1 MSYLDNIRRVTPYT
15 PGEQPKDTNIIKLNT
30 NECPYYPSL
39 MVRDRIKNLDLNKFR
54 LYPDPAAS
62 DLVKAWADYVG
73 LSEEEVFVGV
83 GSDDVLSMCFL
94 TYFNSDKPV
103 LFPDITY
110 SFYDV
115 WCDVYRIPYKT
126 VPLDENF
133 CIRVEDYT
141 NGVMSTATTGMNR
154 VMSTDSNGTN
164 VAANSTNSAP
174 GGIVIAN
181 PNAPTGAQLPLSA
194 IEEIIKANQ
203 DCVVIIDEAYVDFG
217 AISAIPLIRKYP
229 NVVVVQTFSKSRAMA
244 GLRIGYAMGSKEL
257 IKALNDVKYSVNSYT
272 MNYPS
277 IALGVAA
284 IEDDEYFKAVT
295 QKIINTR
302 EEAKKRLSE
311 LGFSFA
317 DSAANFIFAKHES
330 VSGDLIFNELKK
342 RGIYVRHWNK
352 ERISEYL
359 RITIGTDDQ
368 MESLYKALEEI
379 LEENK

>member
-39 MVRDRIKNLDLNKFR
+39 MVRDRIRNLDLNKFR
-54 LYPDPAAS
+54 LYPDPAAT
-62 DLVKAWADYVG
+62 DLVKTWADYVG
-73 LSEEEVFVGV
+73 LSEDEVFVGV

-94 TYFNSDKPV
+94 TFFNSDRPV

-115 WCDVYRIPYKT
+115 WCDVYRIPYKC
-126 VPLDENF
+126 VPLDDDFN
-133 CIRVEDYT
+133 IVVEDYIGD
-141 NGVMSTATTGMNR
+141 GVMSTASNNKEGSG
-154 VMSTDSNGTN
+154 VMSTK
-164 VAANSTNSAP
+164 P

-181 PNAPTGAQLPLSA
+181 PNAPTGVELSLDA

-203 DCVVIIDEAYVDFG
+203 ECVVIVDEAYVDFG
-217 AISAIPLIRKYP
+217 ATSAIPLIKKYP

-277 IALGVAA
+277 IELGVAA
-284 IEDDEYFKAVT
+284 IQDDEYFKAIT
-295 QKIINTR
+295 KKIIETR
-302 EEAKKRLSE
+302 ENAKERLAE
-311 LGFSFA
+311 LGFEFA
-317 DSAANFIFAKHES
+317 DSKANFIFAKHKS
-330 VSGDLIFNELKK
+330 VSGDLIFNELRN

-352 ERISEYL
+352 PRISEYL
-359 RITIGTDDQ
+359 RITIGTDEQ
-368 MESLYKALEEI
+368 MASLYEALKEI
-379 LEENK
+379 VM

>member
-1 MSYLDNIRRVTPYT
+1 MIYKGYLRSYPRFGGKNMSYKDNIRRVTPYT
-15 PGEQPKDTNIIKLNT
+15 PGEQPKETNIIKLNT

-39 MVRDRIKNLDLNKFR
+39 RVRDKIKELDLNHFR

-62 DLVKAWADYVG
+62 DLVKAWADYNG
-73 LSEEEVFVGV
+73 LDEDQVFVGV

-115 WCDVYRIPYKT
+115 WCDVYRIPYKR
-126 VPLDENF
+126 VPLNDNF
-133 CIRVEDYT
+133 EIEVSDYVDASKG
-141 NGVMSTATTGMNR
+141 GVLE
-154 VMSTDSNGTN
+154 VM
-164 VAANSTNSAP
+164 P

-181 PNAPTGAQLPLSA
+181 PNAPTGTELSLDK
-194 IEEIIKANQ
+194 IEKIIKANQ

-217 AISAIPLIRKYP
+217 GTSAIPLIDKYP

-277 IALGVAA
+277 IVLGVAA
-284 IEDDEYFKAVT
+284 IEDSEYFKAVCD
-295 QKIINTR
+295 KIIATR
-302 EEAKKRLSE
+302 ENAKVRLSE

-317 DSAANFIFAKHES
+317 DSKTNFIFAKHKS
-330 VSGDLIFNELKK
+330 VSGDYIFNELRN

-352 ERISEYL
+352 ERIEDYL
-359 RITIGTDDQ
+359 RITIGTDEQ
-368 MESLYKALEEI
+368 MEDLYSALKEI
-379 LEENK
+379 VM